1 MDEKAFMIW
10 ISEAKNDFEGGKVLL
25 KSKRYNLA
33 VFHFSQAAEKAVKA
47 LLYLGGAKP
56 WGHTILNLLLEY
68 EKQGNDVTATLKQH
82 AQDLE
87 KSYLD
92 SRYPEVSLVLG
103 PKDKYD
109 KRNATEARDKAK
121 QIIDFVTD
129 EKEGLMKG
137 GAAAKTP

>member
-1 MDEKAFMIW
+1 MDEPTYTIW
-10 ISEAKNDFEGGKVLL
+10 ISEAKNDFEGGKVLM

-47 LLYLGGAKP
+47 LLYLEGAKP

-68 EKQGNDVTATLKQH
+68 EKKGHAIPATLKQH
-82 AQDLE
+82 AKELE

-92 SRYPEVSLVLG
+92 SRYPEVSLAIG

-109 KRNATEARDKAK
+109 KKSTTEAMNKAK
-121 QIIDFVTD
+121 DILDFVTH
-129 EKEGLMKG
+129 EKEALMKG
-137 GAAAKTP
+137 GTAAKTP

>member
-1 MDEKAFMIW
+1 MDDKAYAIW

-47 LLYLGGAKP
+47 LLYFEGAKP

-68 EKQGNDVTATLKQH
+68 EKKGHAIPALVKQH

-92 SRYPEVSLVLG
+92 SRYPEVSLALG

-109 KRNATEARDKAK
+109 KKSTAEARDKAK
-121 QIIDFVTD
+121 EMLDFVIN

-137 GAAAKTP
+137 GTAAKTP